1 MNIIALKRCL
11 YLSLNCR
18 QSFRLLEVKQISSI
32 YSFYS
37 SNSQEDASSSIKKRR
52 KGRQDHFYFERS
64 KLLNEAQKTS
74 GDLEEKKKYRELYE
88 KIPVVLL
95 LGWAGA
101 QG

>member
-18 QSFRLLEVKQISSI
+18 QSFRLLEVKQTSSI

-37 SNSQEDASSSIKKRR
+37 SNSQEGASSSIKKRR
-52 KGRQDHFYFERS
+52 KGRQDYFYFERS

-74 GDLEEKKKYRELYE
+74 GDLENKKYRELYE

>member
-18 QSFRLLEVKQISSI
+18 QSFRLLEVKQTSLI

-52 KGRQDHFYFERS
+52 KGRQDYFYFERS

-74 GDLEEKKKYRELYE
+74 GDLEKKKYRELYE